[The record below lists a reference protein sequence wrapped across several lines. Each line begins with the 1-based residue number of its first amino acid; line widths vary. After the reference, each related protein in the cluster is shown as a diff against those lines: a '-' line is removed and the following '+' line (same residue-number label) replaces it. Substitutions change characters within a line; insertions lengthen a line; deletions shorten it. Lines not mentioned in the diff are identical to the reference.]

1 MQSAYA
7 AFVIAQSQK
16 YRPNCMSS
24 TRTCYVTNNVALP
37 DFDTHVS
44 IPKYRDWWAAQ
55 FRDFWIEKQAQSYL
69 IGSRKSS

>member
-37 DFDTHVS
+37 DFDT
-44 IPKYRDWWAAQ
+44 
-55 FRDFWIEKQAQSYL
+55 FQSRNTG
-69 IGSRKSS
+69 IGGLLNFGIFGSKNKPTVT